1 MARVQDKVA
10 VVTGAATGLGF
21 AGAQR
26 LAEEGA
32 RVVITDWDE
41 DRGPAAAEQIGHGC
55 QYLYQNVAEED
66 GWKRVIDKVLERHGR
81 LDVLVNNAGV
91 GIPKNVEET
100 TLKEW
105 RWLMEINLDGVFLG
119 TRYGI
124 STMKDSGGG
133 SIINLSSIEGL
144 IGDRRLA
151 AYDASK
157 AGVIGL
163 TRSAALYAARN
174 KLGVRVNTIN
184 PGFIWTELVEGFVK
198 SQAEPEEAQR
208 QIEQAHA
215 VGHMGEPADI
225 AHGVVY
231 LASDESK
238 FVTGTQLVIDG
249 GYTTQ

>member
-1 MARVQDKVA
+1 MGRVQDKVA
-10 VVTGAATGLGF
+10 IVTGAATGLGF

-32 RVVITDWDE
+32 QVVITDWDQE
-41 DRGPAAAEQIGHGC
+41 RGPGAAEHIGRGC
-55 QYLYQNVAEED
+55 IFLYQNVAEED
-66 GWKRVIDKVLERHGR
+66 GWKQVIDTVVERHGR

-100 TLKEW
+100 SLKEW

-124 STMKDSGGG
+124 STMKETGGG
-133 SIINLSSIEGL
+133 SIVNLSSIEGL

-163 TRSAALYAARN
+163 TRSAALHAARN
-174 KLGVRVNTIN
+174 QLGVRVNTIN
-184 PGFIWTELVEGFVK
+184 PGFIWTELVEAFVK
-198 SQAEPEEAQR
+198 SQPDPEDAQHR
-208 QIEQAHA
+208 IEQAHA
-215 VGHMGEPADI
+215 VGHMGEPSDI
-225 AHGVVY
+225 ANGILY
-231 LASDESK
+231 LASDEAK

>member
-1 MARVQDKVA
+1 MGRVQDKVA
-10 VVTGAATGLGF
+10 IVTGAATGLGF
-21 AGAQR
+21 AAASR

-32 RVVITDWDE
+32 HVVITDWDQE
-41 DRGPAAAEQIGHGC
+41 RGPAAAERIGRGC
-55 QYLYQNVAEED
+55 WFLYQNVAEEE
-66 GWKRVIDKVLERHGR
+66 GWQHLLDQVLDRHGR
-81 LDVLVNNAGV
+81 LDVLINNAGV
-91 GIPKNVEET
+91 GIPKSVEDT
-100 TLKEW
+100 TLAQW

-119 TRYGI
+119 TRYGM
-124 STMKDSGGG
+124 SAMKHGGGG
-133 SIINLSSIEGL
+133 SIVNLSSIEGL

-163 TRSAALYAARN
+163 TRSAALHAARN
-174 KLGVRVNTIN
+174 RLGVRVNTIN

-198 SQAEPEEAQR
+198 SQPDPAEAQR
-208 QIEQAHA
+208 RIEAAHA
-215 VGHMGEPADI
+215 VGHMGEPSDI

-231 LASDESK
+231 LASDEAK